1 MESITAPSLLNAFD
15 AIPDPRCA
23 QGRRF
28 SLAAMLTLTVAALL
42 ANQRSVLA
50 IAEWAADQPRE
61 VLAALG
67 VADGVTPHQ
76 TTLGRL
82 YQRLDETATTQVV
95 STFMA
100 GLDEG
105 ARARGQ
111 QGIAIDGKAQ
121 RGRQAYDDPP
131 TGVVQ
136 VLSVV
141 CHDTGMVLAQE
152 PIAHLGDQ
160 AKAELTL
167 APALVARLDWR
178 GRVLTGDALYC
189 QRTLCHQVLAAGGDY
204 LLLVTGNQPTLAAD
218 LRDMFDPTVPAAPI
232 TGTGGTPTPAI
243 SSPRPI

>member
-1 MESITAPSLLNAFD
+1 MESITARSLLTAFD
-15 AIPDPRCA
+15 AIPDPRRT

-28 SLAAMLTLTVAALL
+28 SLAAILTLTVAALL

-50 IAEWAADQPRE
+50 IAEWAADQPLA

-67 VADGVTPHQ
+67 FADGIAPHQ
-76 TTLGRL
+76 TTLSRL

-95 STFMA
+95 SAFLA

-136 VLSVV
+136 ALSAVG
-141 CHDTGMVLAQE
+141 HTTGIVLAQE
-152 PIAHLGDQ
+152 PIAHLGEQ
-160 AKAELTL
+160 AEAELTV
-167 APALVARLDWR
+167 APALLARLDWR
-178 GRVLTGDALYC
+178 GRVLTGDALFC
-189 QRTLCHQVLAAGGDY
+189 QRTLCQQVLAAGGD
-204 LLLVTGNQPTLAAD
+204 
-218 LRDMFDPTVPAAPI
+218 
-232 TGTGGTPTPAI
+232 
-243 SSPRPI
+243 